1 MNIWGTL
8 FSLMRNFSRNMQKKN
23 IVSYASSTAFF
34 LIVSLIPLLIMITS
48 VLPYTPI
55 TEADMVRAFIKI
67 TPSFTDETIISF
79 INEAYGRSDAV
90 FSISALVTLWTGSLG
105 MLALMRGLNCIYD
118 VEELRNVI
126 YLRILAAFYTVAMI
140 AIVLMMLLLMVFGNR
155 IEAFIIGYY
164 PPIGVIVSFLI
175 NFRFI
180 LIIGIAIFLF
190 ALMYTYIPSARLRYV
205 YQLPGAV
212 FSAIVWYAFSW
223 IFSMYVNSTDSYS
236 LYGSLATPVI
246 MMFWL
251 YFCIYIFLIGAFIN
265 KFFHP
270 AVKVLY
276 DDHHKKVVRRNVKKK
291 TGQLNRH

>member
-90 FSISALVTLWTGSLG
+90 FSISAIVTLWTGSLG

>member
-55 TEADMVRAFIKI
+55 TEADMVRAFTKI

-164 PPIGVIVSFLI
+164 PPIGVIVSFLLG
-175 NFRFI
+175 FRFI

-291 TGQLNRH
+291 TGQLYRQ

>member
-1 MNIWGTL
+1 
-8 FSLMRNFSRNMQKKN
+8 MQKKN

-67 TPSFTDETIISF
+67 TPSFTYETIISF

-180 LIIGIAIFLF
+180 LIIGIDIFLF

-291 TGQLNRH
+291 TGQLNRY

>member
-276 DDHHKKVVRRNVKKK
+276 DDHHKKVVRRNVRKK

>member
-223 IFSMYVNSTDSYS
+223 IFSVYVNSTDSYS

>member
-1 MNIWGTL
+1 
-8 FSLMRNFSRNMQKKN
+8 MQKKN

>member
-276 DDHHKKVVRRNVKKK
+276 DDHHKKVVRLTIKES
-291 TGQLNRH
+291 Q

>member
-1 MNIWGTL
+1 
-8 FSLMRNFSRNMQKKN
+8 MRNFSRNMQKKN